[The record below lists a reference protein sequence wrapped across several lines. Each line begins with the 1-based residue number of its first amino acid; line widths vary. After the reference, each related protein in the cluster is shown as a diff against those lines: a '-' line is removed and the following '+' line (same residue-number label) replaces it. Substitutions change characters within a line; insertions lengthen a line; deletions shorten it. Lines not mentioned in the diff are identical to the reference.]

1 MLTLGANSLLL
12 SLFPRPSVWCATAGG
27 HEADNQG
34 LSYAR
39 CKLLILWCA
48 QRDSNSRPYGFV
60 VMSWATDKYH
70 NLNAL
75 STKWL
80 TLRNNKY
87 VAVSC
92 CSFRHLQKRAS
103 YACHSDTRST
113 QGL

>member
-48 QRDSNSRPYGFV
+48 QRDSNSDLLIRSYGRGRRIRI
-60 VMSWATDKYH
+60 TI
-70 NLNAL
+70 
-75 STKWL
+75 
-80 TLRNNKY
+80 
-87 VAVSC
+87 
-92 CSFRHLQKRAS
+92 
-103 YACHSDTRST
+103 
-113 QGL
+113 